1 MLVQRIPHPCMYEIY
16 TEEQAEPIENYISD
30 NSLTSYTLLS
40 IKSLVEIAFL
50 EELVTR
56 YGPNS
61 LELHNAASIIEN
73 RCIMLKELSRSS
85 NLSLQELVVSS
96 YFNDDWISPDG
107 HPDGVQANALEEGI
121 LWINYDP
128 IFIQQKIYEY
138 IKKYDSLS
146 CFWNDDIDVV
156 QILID
161 SFTVITLITVFEY

>member
-107 HPDGVQANALEEGI
+107 HPDGV
-121 LWINYDP
+121 
-128 IFIQQKIYEY
+128 
-138 IKKYDSLS
+138 
-146 CFWNDDIDVV
+146 
-156 QILID
+156 
-161 SFTVITLITVFEY
+161 